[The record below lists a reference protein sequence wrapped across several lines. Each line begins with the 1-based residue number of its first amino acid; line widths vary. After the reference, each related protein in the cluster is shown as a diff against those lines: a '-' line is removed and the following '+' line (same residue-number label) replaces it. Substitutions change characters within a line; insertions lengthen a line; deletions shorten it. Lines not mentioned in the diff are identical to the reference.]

1 MVKALL
7 FKNYGTWFLTKVK
20 QAISDYDMIVT
31 GDRVAVGLSG
41 GKDSAAL
48 LFVLQ
53 LLRKYSHLRFDL
65 VAVYVDPGWGKVD
78 TVPLEELCRQY
89 GVPFHRRA
97 YPIAR
102 AVEQKTRRGPCS
114 LCSKLRAGILNTCA
128 RELGASK
135 VALGHHLDDVAETF
149 FLNMLYAGQI
159 KTFMPRTYLDR
170 AGVTLIR
177 PLIYLPQKVV
187 ASITSYHQLPVIP
200 NPCPHAGH
208 TKRDEVR
215 QIVRFLADRYPDFY
229 KMFRV
234 SLENVRLENLWKQTP
249 RKVRSP
255 APDCLD
261 EP

>member
-1 MVKALL
+1 MS
-7 FKNYGTWFLTKVK
+7 KNYGTWFLTKVK
-20 QAISDYDMIVT
+20 QAIRDYDMIAQ

-48 LFVLQ
+48 LFVLN
-53 LLRKYSHLRFDL
+53 LLQKYSHLRFEL
-65 VAVYVDPGWGKVD
+65 LAVYVDPGWGEVN
-78 TVPLEELCRQY
+78 TAPLEDICREY
-89 GVPFHRRA
+89 GIPFYRCS

-114 LCSKLRAGILNTCA
+114 LCSKLRYGILNTTA
-128 RELGASK
+128 RELGATK

-170 AGVTLIR
+170 AGLILIR

-187 ASITSYHQLPVIP
+187 ASITSYHQLPVVP
-200 NPCPHAGH
+200 NPCPYSGH

-215 QIVRFLADRYPDFY
+215 QVVKFLADRYPDFY
-229 KMFRV
+229 KMFRT
-234 SLENVRLENLWKQTP
+234 SLENVRLDNLWQRVS
-249 RKVRSP
+249 RKAESP
-255 APDCLD
+255 QPDCSD
-261 EP
+261 GS